1 MDSLI
6 ALTGGGPVRYTHV
19 RYAACRVTTPPPRYR
34 ALPGSDT
41 LTEPK
46 RTDLSVQRERAVLA
60 KVITPGMVY
69 DARGPLRELTALAS
83 AAGAIVV
90 DGLIQKRTKICR
102 RTYLGKGKVQELRER
117 ADAGDANI
125 IIFDNDLSPS
135 QIREVEEA
143 TNRKVIDRSELILD
157 IFAARARS
165 HEAKLQ
171 VELAQLQ
178 YTAPRLRGMWT
189 HLERIAGAG
198 GGTRA
203 GAVGGIGTR
212 GPGERQIEIDRRI
225 ASDRIAHLKSQIAQV
240 HDRRK
245 REVRS
250 RTEHFTVSLVGYT
263 NAGKSTL
270 MNALTDCGQLVADK
284 LFATLDTRTARWH
297 LGNGPTPLLSDTVG
311 FVRDLPHRLVA
322 SFRATLEEA
331 LHAQLLLHVIDVS
344 APDVLW
350 QVESVQSV
358 LADLGRQDTLTVH
371 LLNKIDI
378 AQDEAVIT
386 LLEHRLPRSLCVS
399 AKTGQGLDRLIELV
413 AEEMRRQAS
422 HVTVRTAAGNGRLI
436 AEIDR
441 MAEVLARRYT
451 DNTVE
456 MDLNIDRTQLHQL
469 LGRHPD
475 LQLVEPSA

>member
-1 MDSLI
+1 M
-6 ALTGGGPVRYTHV
+6 
-19 RYAACRVTTPPPRYR
+19 
-34 ALPGSDT
+34 
-41 LTEPK
+41 
-46 RTDLSVQRERAVLA
+46 
-60 KVITPGMVY
+60 
-69 DARGPLRELTALAS
+69 
-83 AAGAIVV
+83 
-90 DGLIQKRTKICR
+90 
-102 RTYLGKGKVQELRER
+102 
-117 ADAGDANI
+117 
-125 IIFDNDLSPS
+125 
-135 QIREVEEA
+135 
-143 TNRKVIDRSELILD
+143 
-157 IFAARARS
+157 
-165 HEAKLQ
+165 
-171 VELAQLQ
+171 
-178 YTAPRLRGMWT
+178 
-189 HLERIAGAG
+189 
-198 GGTRA
+198 
-203 GAVGGIGTR
+203 
-212 GPGERQIEIDRRI
+212 
-225 ASDRIAHLKSQIAQV
+225 
-240 HDRRK
+240 
-245 REVRS
+245 
-250 RTEHFTVSLVGYT
+250 GYT